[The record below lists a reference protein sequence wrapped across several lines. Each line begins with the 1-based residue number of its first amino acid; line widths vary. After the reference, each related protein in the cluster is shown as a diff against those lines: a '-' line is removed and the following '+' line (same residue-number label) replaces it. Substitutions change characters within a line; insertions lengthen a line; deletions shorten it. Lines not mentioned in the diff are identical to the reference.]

1 MKCTIQYKTKQN
13 DTPPFLTYFAAGH
26 TTLRMTAKSFFIS
39 ILQTFCNQLP
49 IEPVQPPCPW
59 LVGEP
64 SNGMCENKLGF
75 CLNWCPASLPRS
87 YDTQN
92 PKNKFHSSTKT
103 IQHRRVSVL
112 FLHFGLFKSISFSW
126 RQGETGS
133 DPPPMVGTKSNFSSD
148 PVWWLPDLDLTK
160 TLQHWTNFVKLDQAN
175 QALLRRVLERPSP
188 HLPRLL
194 PRSTEKMI
202 LSGNLGNAQKN
213 LICFSWGHP

>member
-26 TTLRMTAKSFFIS
+26 TTLRMTAKPFFIS

-112 FLHFGLFKSISFSW
+112 FLHFGLLSPSGDLGIGLVW
-126 RQGETGS
+126 DNPTGPHRTTTFQS
-133 DPPPMVGTKSNFSSD
+133 DCWNP
-148 PVWWLPDLDLTK
+148 
-160 TLQHWTNFVKLDQAN
+160 LQ
-175 QALLRRVLERPSP
+175 
-188 HLPRLL
+188 
-194 PRSTEKMI
+194 TE
-202 LSGNLGNAQKN
+202 LNYLWCCA
-213 LICFSWGHP
+213 

>member
-1 MKCTIQYKTKQN
+1 MTRHLSSPISRPGTPRWEWQQSHFLFPSSKPFVISYQLNQSNLLVLDWLGSHQTECAKTNWDFVSTGAQPHSPEVM
-13 DTPPFLTYFAAGH
+13 TPK
-26 TTLRMTAKSFFIS
+26 TLKTNS
-39 ILQTFCNQLP
+39 
-49 IEPVQPPCPW
+49 
-59 LVGEP
+59 
-64 SNGMCENKLGF
+64 
-75 CLNWCPASLPRS
+75 
-87 YDTQN
+87 
-92 PKNKFHSSTKT
+92 HSSTKT

-202 LSGNLGNAQKN
+202 LSGNLGNAQKS